1 MSWTKAIIL
10 VGGPSVGTRF
20 RPLSLSLPKPLF
32 PIAGEPIIRHHI
44 DALVKVDSIRE
55 ILLVG
60 FFENEIFNRFLTEVQ
75 LSYPHVTFRYLR
87 EYQSLGT
94 GGGLYHFRDEILA
107 GNPENFFV
115 VHADIAC
122 SFPFNEF
129 LKFHKSNKGSATIMG
144 TKVNREDANRYGCL
158 VASETNEVTHYVEK
172 PQSFV
177 SDLISCGV
185 YLFEPRIFEEMKK
198 AVLDRRSIR
207 DEEDEYGNV
216 IYRLSGNADVV
227 RLEQDILRP
236 MAGTG
241 NLFVYTLKEN
251 DFWMQI
257 KTAEQALPAN
267 NLYLHH
273 LHKQPKPGHTRSS
286 SCVVDATQN
295 INVPTISY
303 QTSTPARNQ
312 EFELVPPVYIHPTA
326 LIHPTAKIGPN
337 VSIGPRV
344 IIERGV
350 RIKNAIILDGTEIKN
365 DSLVMNSIVGWDSK
379 LGSWSRVLGEPVM
392 PNQVDKSKNASILGK
407 ECKVADEIVIRS
419 CLVLPHKELKS
430 SAHDEVVM

>member
-1 MSWTKAIIL
+1 MSWSKAIIL

-20 RPLSLSLPKPLF
+20 RPLTLTLPKPLF

-44 DALVKVDSIRE
+44 DALVKVESIKE

-75 LSYPHVTFRYLR
+75 LCYPHITFRYLR

-94 GGGLYHFRDEILA
+94 GGGLYHFRDEILQ
-107 GNPENFFV
+107 GNPDYFFV
-115 VHADIAC
+115 LYADIAC
-122 SFPFNEF
+122 SFPLNEF
-129 LKFHKSNKGSATIMG
+129 LEFHKSHKGSATIMG
-144 TKVNREDANRYGCL
+144 TKTNKEYATRYGCL
-158 VASETNEVTHYVEK
+158 VASPSNEVTHYVEK
-172 PQSFV
+172 PESFV
-177 SDLISCGV
+177 SDLISCGI
-185 YLFEPRIFEEMKK
+185 YLFDPCIFEEMRK

-241 NLFVYTLKEN
+241 NLFVYTLTEN

-286 SCVVDATQN
+286 SCVVSVNQN
-295 INVPTISY
+295 VQNVSYITSPTR
-303 QTSTPARNQ
+303 AQ
-312 EFELVPPVYIHPTA
+312 EFELDPPVYIHPTA

-337 VSIGPRV
+337 VSIGSRV

-365 DSLVMNSIVGWDSK
+365 DSLVMNAIIGWESK
-379 LGSWSRVLGEPVM
+379 LGSWCRVQGEPVM
-392 PNQVDKSKNASILGK
+392 ADQDANKTKNATILGK
-407 ECKVADEIVIRS
+407 ECRVNNEIIIRS

-430 SAHDEVVM
+430 SYHNEILM

>member
-144 TKVNREDANRYGCL
+144 TKL
-158 VASETNEVTHYVEK
+158 TEK
-172 PQSFV
+172 MPI
-177 SDLISCGV
+177 D
-185 YLFEPRIFEEMKK
+185 M
-198 AVLDRRSIR
+198 
-207 DEEDEYGNV
+207 
-216 IYRLSGNADVV
+216 VV
-227 RLEQDILRP
+227 
-236 MAGTG
+236 
-241 NLFVYTLKEN
+241 
-251 DFWMQI
+251 
-257 KTAEQALPAN
+257 
-267 NLYLHH
+267 
-273 LHKQPKPGHTRSS
+273 
-286 SCVVDATQN
+286 
-295 INVPTISY
+295 
-303 QTSTPARNQ
+303 
-312 EFELVPPVYIHPTA
+312 
-326 LIHPTAKIGPN
+326 
-337 VSIGPRV
+337 
-344 IIERGV
+344 
-350 RIKNAIILDGTEIKN
+350 
-365 DSLVMNSIVGWDSK
+365 
-379 LGSWSRVLGEPVM
+379 
-392 PNQVDKSKNASILGK
+392 
-407 ECKVADEIVIRS
+407 
-419 CLVLPHKELKS
+419 
-430 SAHDEVVM
+430 